1 MSVRS
6 HHGLV
11 CHRLCSVCRLLLQ
24 QLAHDVGAFVMLM
37 IADSELPMQ
46 PITIMRNAL
55 GRDQGGSGVAI
66 DPEAYM
72 ASVKYWS
79 AHAPIQ

>member
-1 MSVRS
+1 MKQ
-6 HHGLV
+6 
-11 CHRLCSVCRLLLQ
+11 LLLIFD
-24 QLAHDVGAFVMLM
+24 AE
-37 IADSELPMQ
+37 SELPMQ
-46 PITIMRNAL
+46 PITVMRNAL
-55 GRDQGGSGVAI
+55 GKDQGGSGVAI